1 MAHFRA
7 ASTPIAG
14 AIAPEFPATHSSHP
28 RAPIAATIVMRRI
41 PPREHAVRRERLKL
55 PRGNADPRFIR
66 IPSRTV
72 EETPMDLTKL
82 WLTGVAI
89 FIIFMSG
96 SGVATQPPEPASA
109 AQPQVAPPPR

>member
-1 MAHFRA
+1 
-7 ASTPIAG
+7 
-14 AIAPEFPATHSSHP
+14 
-28 RAPIAATIVMRRI
+28 
-41 PPREHAVRRERLKL
+41 
-55 PRGNADPRFIR
+55 
-66 IPSRTV
+66 
-72 EETPMDLTKL
+72 MDLTKL